1 MLEEEFI
8 TIGNVVQNDATV
20 TVNISNFQATSGEDR
35 VVIINFNKS
44 ENENKI
50 IKELTTLILQEE
62 KDPTGENIN
71 RIQELLNKLP
81 IEEKRIEMT
90 CRKDTL
96 LKALKAQKLIQ
107 ELENNISNINSIEKI
122 KDIFLL
128 MNKYKEI
135 SRLKRNCSLE
145 EIENSLISIH
155 KDRFEELLNNE
166 NYSLESL
173 DDNIEKYEELK
184 NNIEKLQKNI
194 KFVSNT
200 SLKAVIADEINL
212 LRDKKNSIDS
222 KLMELLNCDEASL
235 ELAVK
240 SQLLINIINNSN
252 LSEEIDN
259 AIIENNYVDYINLG
273 QKRRKKALEMFIANN
288 NKNYTSITEFN
299 NDIGVIV
306 SELKKESTNTDTLR
320 L

>member
-20 TVNISNFQATSGEDR
+20 TVNISNFQATSGEDG
-35 VVIINFNKS
+35 VVIINFNKA

-50 IKELTTLILQEE
+50 VEELTTLILQEE
-62 KDPTGENIN
+62 NDLTGENIN

-96 LKALKAQKLIQ
+96 LKGLKAQKLIQ
-107 ELENNISNINSIEKI
+107 ELENNINNKNSIEKI

-145 EIENSLISIH
+145 EIENSLVSIH
-155 KDRFEELLNNE
+155 KDIFEELLNNE
-166 NYSLESL
+166 NYSLEAL

-200 SLKAVIADEINL
+200 SLKAVIADEINAL
-212 LRDKKNSIDS
+212 KDKKNSIDS
-222 KLMELLNCDEASL
+222 KLMLLLNCDESSL
-235 ELAVK
+235 ELAIK

-288 NKNYTSITEFN
+288 NKNYTSITEIN
-299 NDIGVIV
+299 NDINVIV